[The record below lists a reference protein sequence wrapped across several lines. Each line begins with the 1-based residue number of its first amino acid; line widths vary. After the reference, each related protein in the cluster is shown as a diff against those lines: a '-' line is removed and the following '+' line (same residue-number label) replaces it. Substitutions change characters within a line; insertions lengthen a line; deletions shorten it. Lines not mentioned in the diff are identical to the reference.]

1 MFSSYVLMNGLVTVF
16 VHGSSVSTHS
26 SSSNSGVSRDGDVD
40 EYGVDDTEKDGCRGE
55 EEEGIG
61 RVTVLILGQCED
73 DEGTDDDDE
82 GTDDDDE
89 GTDDDDEGDDD
100 DDDDDDDSMCLS
112 GSSSSSSNVPPLAEQ
127 THFLTLTNPPRIFS
141 VVPSVV

>member
-61 RVTVLILGQCED
+61 RVTVVILGQCED

-89 GTDDDDEGDDD
+89 G